1 MLFRDFTCFL
11 EEIEQTDSRLKIT
24 ELLAQLFAKTN
35 SQEIEQTCY
44 LLQGRVG
51 PQYEKLEFGLAER
64 LVIKAMIN
72 SFSLNSKQ
80 ARQYY
85 KKVGDLGRV
94 VEDYRKNTQML
105 FQETKK
111 LSISE
116 VFAQLARLSQLKGK
130 GSQEEKLSIVSGLLQ
145 QLDSLSN
152 RYVVRIIVGNLRLGF
167 SEMTI
172 LDALSWLI
180 KGDKSLR
187 SKIEKAFNVY
197 PDLGYIAKTL
207 KTKGIEVIEQIKPVV
222 GVPILM
228 AKAERVTAPVDII
241 EKLGQA
247 AIEPKYDG
255 FRLQIHYQKSSNQI
269 KIFSRKLDEVSYM
282 FPDLAR
288 AMKKEIRAQ
297 EIIIE
302 GEAVGYNPKTKKMLP
317 FQEIVQRKRKYDIE
331 AKTREIPLKLF
342 AFDLLF
348 VNQTSYLDKPY
359 TERRKKLKQIL
370 KPNNQIILLAE
381 EELVKEE
388 KRIAEIFTESI
399 NQGLEGIMAKKLTG
413 KYQAGARDW
422 NWIKF
427 KHSYSSKLMDTFDCL
442 VMGYDYGKGKRTG
455 FGLGAFL
462 VGIYDQQ
469 KDRYVTIAKIGTGL
483 TDKEWRK
490 LKGKSQKL
498 KAKIKPKDY
507 LVNKAQEC
515 DVWLNPEIV
524 VEIRADEITKSPIHT
539 AKLALRFPRLENF
552 RDDKKPNQTTSLK
565 ELQQIY
571 QKQYNSHN

>member
-282 FPDLAR
+282 FPDLVK
-288 AMKKEIRAQ
+288 AMKKEIKAQ